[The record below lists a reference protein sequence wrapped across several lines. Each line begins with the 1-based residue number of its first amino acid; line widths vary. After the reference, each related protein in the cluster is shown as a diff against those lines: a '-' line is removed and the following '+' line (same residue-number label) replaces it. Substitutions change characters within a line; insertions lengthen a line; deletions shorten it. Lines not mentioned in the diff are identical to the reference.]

1 EAIDVHE
8 LIRDPAAR
16 RLWMLYKAATFLPLG
31 DALELAC
38 AAEMFVSGSRSGNRA
53 ASDNAIQPHDAIQP
67 DQQRHIVAQSA
78 ARASAG
84 SEAAAHSSISRPNRH
99 VVGEDQRD
107 RLLARLA
114 EGAKNAELALEFGL
128 SPKQVQGFRM
138 GSAREIARRRA
149 HTGNA
154 FEAEQEASPT
164 AIIDDIV
171 RYLRQQ
177 DDVVVLQEDGGYLV
191 NGRFRMTASEL
202 VARANRMR
210 MRQRR
215 PAFEVANGALSSGA
229 PAANSHTL
237 FGEEPPAN
245 EPLVTNGFHK
255 SERRE
260 PDVQLIRADHCPAHT
275 GATRS
280 ISFRRLAVDFF
291 WSEISCVQRLRPTR
305 MPR

>member
-1 EAIDVHE
+1 MHESIDIHE

-16 RLWMLYKAATFLPLG
+16 RLWMLYKAATLLPLG
-31 DALELAC
+31 DALELARD
-38 AAEMFVSGSRSGNRA
+38 AEMFVSGSRSESRA
-53 ASDNAIQPHDAIQP
+53 ASGDAIQP
-67 DQQRHIVAQSA
+67 DEVMRPDMQSHIVAQSA
-78 ARASAG
+78 ARASPG
-84 SEAAAHSSISRPNRH
+84 SETDAHSAMPTSNRH
-99 VVGEDQRD
+99 FLSEDQRD
-107 RLLARLA
+107 RLLTRLA

-128 SPKQVQGFRM
+128 SPKQVQGFRI

-202 VARANRMR
+202 VTRANRMR
-210 MRQRR
+210 TRQRK
-215 PAFEVANGALSSGA
+215 PAFEVANGALPSGA
-229 PAANSHTL
+229 SAAKRHPL
-237 FGEEPPAN
+237 FWEEPPAN

-255 SERRE
+255 PE
-260 PDVQLIRADHCPAHT
+260 
-275 GATRS
+275 
-280 ISFRRLAVDFF
+280 
-291 WSEISCVQRLRPTR
+291 
-305 MPR
+305 

>member
-1 EAIDVHE
+1 MHEAIDVHE

-31 DALELAC
+31 DALELAR
-38 AAEMFVSGSRSGNRA
+38 AAEMFVSGSRSENRA
-53 ASDNAIQPHDAIQP
+53 ASGDATQPHDAMQP
-67 DQQRHIVAQSA
+67 DLQRHIVEQSA
-78 ARASAG
+78 AHTSAG
-84 SEAAAHSSISRPNRH
+84 SEAAAHSSIPRPNRH
-99 VVGEDQRD
+99 VLGEDQRD
-107 RLLARLA
+107 RLLTRLA

-128 SPKQVQGFRM
+128 SPKQVQGFRI

-210 MRQRR
+210 TRQRK
-215 PAFEVANGALSSGA
+215 PTFEVANGALSSGA
-229 PAANSHTL
+229 PAAKSHPL
-237 FGEEPPAN
+237 FWEEPPAN

-255 SERRE
+255 PE
-260 PDVQLIRADHCPAHT
+260 
-275 GATRS
+275 
-280 ISFRRLAVDFF
+280 
-291 WSEISCVQRLRPTR
+291 
-305 MPR
+305 

>member
-1 EAIDVHE
+1 MHESIDVHE

-31 DALELAC
+31 DALELAR
-38 AAEMFVSGSRSGNRA
+38 AAEMFVSGSRSESRA
-53 ASDNAIQPHDAIQP
+53 ASGDATQPHDAMQP
-67 DQQRHIVAQSA
+67 DLQRHIVEQSA
-78 ARASAG
+78 AHTSAG
-84 SEAAAHSSISRPNRH
+84 SEAAAHSSIPRPNRH
-99 VVGEDQRD
+99 VLGEDQRD
-107 RLLARLA
+107 RLLTRLA

-128 SPKQVQGFRM
+128 SPKQVQGFRI

-177 DDVVVLQEDGGYLV
+177 DDVVVPQEDGGYLV

-210 MRQRR
+210 TRQRK
-215 PAFEVANGALSSGA
+215 PTFEVANGALSSGA
-229 PAANSHTL
+229 PAAKGHPL
-237 FGEEPPAN
+237 FWEEPPAN

-255 SERRE
+255 PE
-260 PDVQLIRADHCPAHT
+260 
-275 GATRS
+275 
-280 ISFRRLAVDFF
+280 
-291 WSEISCVQRLRPTR
+291 
-305 MPR
+305 

>member
-1 EAIDVHE
+1 MHESIDVHE

-16 RLWMLYKAATFLPLG
+16 RLWILYKAATFLPLG
-31 DALELAC
+31 DALELA
-38 AAEMFVSGSRSGNRA
+38 
-53 ASDNAIQPHDAIQP
+53 
-67 DQQRHIVAQSA
+67 
-78 ARASAG
+78 
-84 SEAAAHSSISRPNRH
+84 
-99 VVGEDQRD
+99 
-107 RLLARLA
+107 
-114 EGAKNAELALEFGL
+114 LEFGL
-128 SPKQVQGFRM
+128 SPKQVQGFRI

-210 MRQRR
+210 MRQRK

-229 PAANSHTL
+229 PAAKSHPL
-237 FGEEPPAN
+237 FWEEPPAN

-255 SERRE
+255 PERRE
-260 PDVQLIRADHCPAHT
+260 PAVQLI
-275 GATRS
+275 
-280 ISFRRLAVDFF
+280 L
-291 WSEISCVQRLRPTR
+291 
-305 MPR
+305 